1 MKFATISKSLVMG
14 FVLLLAVGAFA
25 ANKATISLQHSA
37 TINGTTLK
45 PGDYKF
51 EWDGAG
57 PNVEVSIS
65 QGKKLIA
72 KVPAKMVNLGSRTPN
87 DAAVFTTANGNSTLS
102 GLRFSGKTYG
112 LDLSGQSS
120 DDMQAGSTK

>member
-14 FVLLLAVGAFA
+14 FVLLLASGAFA
-25 ANKATISLQHSA
+25 ANKATITLQHSA
-37 TINGTTLK
+37 TVNGTTLK
-45 PGDYKF
+45 AGDYKF

-72 KVPAKMVNLGSRTPN
+72 KVPAKVINLGFSSTN
-87 DAAVFTTANGNSTLS
+87 DAAVFNAANGSSTLS

-112 LDLSGQSS
+112 LDLSGQS
-120 DDMQAGSTK
+120 DDMQAGSSK

>member
-1 MKFATISKSLVMG
+1 MKFATISKSLVLG
-14 FVLLLAVGAFA
+14 FVLLLATGAFA
-25 ANKATISLQHSA
+25 ANKATVTLQHSA

-51 EWDGAG
+51 EWDGTG

-72 KVPAKMVNLGSRTPN
+72 KVPAKVVNLGFSPSN
-87 DAAVFTTANGNSTLS
+87 DAAVFNGGTTLS
-102 GLRFSGKTYG
+102 GLRFSGKSYG
-112 LDLSGQSS
+112 LDLSTQS
-120 DDMQAGSTK
+120 DDMQAGSSK

>member
-1 MKFATISKSLVMG
+1 MKFATISKSLLMG
-14 FVLLLAVGAFA
+14 FVLLLASGAFA
-25 ANKATISLQHSA
+25 ANKATITLQHSA
-37 TINGTTLK
+37 TVNGTTLK

-72 KVPAKMVNLGSRTPN
+72 KVPAKMVNLGFSSPQ
-87 DAAVFTTANGNSTLS
+87 DAAVFNAASNGNSTLS

-112 LDLSGQSS
+112 LDLSGQS
-120 DDMQAGSTK
+120 DDMQAGSSK

>member
-1 MKFATISKSLVMG
+1 MKFATISKSLMMG
-14 FVLLLAVGAFA
+14 FVLLLASGAFA
-25 ANKATISLQHSA
+25 ANKVTITLQHSA

-72 KVPAKMVNLGSRTPN
+72 KVPAKMVNLGSRTAN

-102 GLRFSGKTYG
+102 GLRVFGKTYG
-112 LDLSGQSS
+112 LDLSGQS
-120 DDMQAGSTK
+120 DEMQAGSSK

>member
-14 FVLLLAVGAFA
+14 FVLLLASGAFA

-51 EWDGAG
+51 EWEGAG

-72 KVPAKMVNLGSRTPN
+72 KVPAKMINLGFSSPN
-87 DAAVFTTANGNSTLS
+87 DAAVFNGGSTLS

-112 LDLSGQSS
+112 LDLSAQS
-120 DDMQAGSTK
+120 DDMQAGSSK

>member
-1 MKFATISKSLVMG
+1 MKFATISKSLVLG
-14 FVLLLAVGAFA
+14 FVLLLASGAFA
-25 ANKATISLQHSA
+25 ANKATITLQHSA

-65 QGKKLIA
+65 QGKKVIA
-72 KVPAKMVNLGSRTPN
+72 KVPAKVINLGFSASN
-87 DAAVFTTANGNSTLS
+87 DAAVFNAGSDGSSTLS

-112 LDLSGQSS
+112 LDLSGQG
-120 DDMQAGSTK
+120 DDMQAGSSK